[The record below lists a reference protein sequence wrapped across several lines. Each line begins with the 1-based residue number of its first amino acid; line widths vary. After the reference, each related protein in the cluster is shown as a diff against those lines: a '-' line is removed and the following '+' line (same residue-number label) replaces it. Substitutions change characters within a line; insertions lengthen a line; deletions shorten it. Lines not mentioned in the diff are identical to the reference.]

1 MLDAAEYRDIVR
13 RALQEDVRDGDITTD
28 ATVDAALRARGV
40 FLAKADCIVAGLD
53 VAIEI
58 PPSARRR

>member
-40 FLAKADCIVAGLD
+40 FLTKADCIVAGLD
-53 VAIEI
+53 VAIETF
-58 PPSARRR
+58 